1 VFDGIEFYLP
11 QLAHMIIHL
20 EAEWDDAILERFALV
35 IAQQSL
41 HFALQFN
48 WILNGALEDYQPELP
63 SGLPNPSYNP
73 LYYARCIK
81 LLTNLER
88 CVVYGRPRS
97 QQLQRLYEQGKIT
110 KQELHIMENADRR
123 FHALQ
128 LTSGSNREIN
138 AGGESS
144 RPMMPMSPSMADI
157 NKGDAPPNTSTSTFG
172 SVLMYK
178 RPVRLG
184 AFRSKGWKKRYF
196 VIEEQM
202 LNCYRSQED
211 GIHHRNL
218 VRAMPLDGAT
228 ITDDEGSGKDKYPHM
243 FTVSNRE
250 YEFKLRAKN
259 KQEKVV
265 WMRRLTEENEISSLF
280 QSSNLSHMQLNH
292 MKQTSKSIKNLG
304 TADVAEEK
312 QQKIQNRVM
321 GDLTPS
327 QLARY
332 EFFRNERRF
341 VRRLTDIAEELR
353 FLERD
358 ERKKVAPGLLKDLEI
373 PKCVYLPLCNSSD
386 TWRRVCK
393 AIPEHTKVFS
403 TKARCPMIMYFLA
416 RFGEEPPRGGPSRPA
431 LSMQRKANLDVAE
444 YMHMHFEVVPETVN
458 GDKPVPPMQGSL
470 SQISESGEGEGET
483 WRMLCCDVHGRI
495 WLLLTLSSFSLI
507 VPTEMTESQHGT
519 NPKAAANLPEPMHTD
534 VDTKGSRVWHNPEEE
549 GDEGD
554 DENTNRRTRGPRRAS
569 FAQIPK
575 RLADRMESRRKGK
588 QSVMDNIVD
597 IQTVPILEGQSRD
610 DGDDASIGSSV
621 MFKTTIVLG
630 ETDLGDIDRSVSKK
644 LG

>member
-48 WILNGALEDYQPELP
+48 WILQGALEDYQPELP

-97 QQLQRLYEQGKIT
+97 LQLQRLYEQGKIT

-128 LTSGSNREIN
+128 LTSGSTRE
-138 AGGESS
+138 GSSGPGSS
-144 RPMMPMSPSMADI
+144 RPLLPMSPSMTDI
-157 NKGDAPPNTSTSTFG
+157 TKSDATGNTSTSTFG
-172 SVLMYK
+172 GFLMYK

-218 VRAMPLDGAT
+218 VRAMPLDGAA
-228 ITDDEGSGKDKYPHM
+228 ITDAEGSGKDKYPHM
-243 FTVSNRE
+243 FTVANRE
-250 YEFKLRAKN
+250 YEFTLRAKN

-265 WMRRLTEENEISSLF
+265 WMRRLADENDCSSLF
-280 QSSNLSHMQLNH
+280 QSASLPHMQLNH

-304 TADVAEEK
+304 TADIAEEK

-358 ERKKVAPGLLKDLEI
+358 ERKKVAPGLLKDLDI

-416 RFGEEPPRGGPSRPA
+416 RFGEEPPRGGPGRPA
-431 LSMQRKANLDVAE
+431 LTVQRKANLDVAE
-444 YMHMHFEVVPETVN
+444 YMHMHFEVVPETAN
-458 GDKPVPPMQGSL
+458 GEKAVSPVQGSL
-470 SQISESGEGEGET
+470 SQISESGEGEGE
-483 WRMLCCDVHGRI
+483 
-495 WLLLTLSSFSLI
+495 
-507 VPTEMTESQHGT
+507 
-519 NPKAAANLPEPMHTD
+519 A
-534 VDTKGSRVWHNPEEE
+534 
-549 GDEGD
+549 
-554 DENTNRRTRGPRRAS
+554 
-569 FAQIPK
+569 
-575 RLADRMESRRKGK
+575 
-588 QSVMDNIVD
+588 
-597 IQTVPILEGQSRD
+597 
-610 DGDDASIGSSV
+610 
-621 MFKTTIVLG
+621 
-630 ETDLGDIDRSVSKK
+630 
-644 LG
+644 